1 MKIKQKHFSP
11 TMAHHSSVILS
22 YWLTSPEIKQNV
34 WKIST
39 ASIFLTPS
47 KSQFEINTYFI
58 EIVIFC
64 FCFCYFPSCADLIWF
79 CRNKAQ
85 HCYNIWMALAP
96 CWYWMLAPV
105 EALVQALLV
114 WNESVFLLS
123 FSEHSTLKSNGTVDF
138 SVLTH
143 KHVSQMYTHI
153 SWTNL
158 LFVNIF

>member
-1 MKIKQKHFSP
+1 MKIKQKYFSP

-22 YWLTSPEIKQNV
+22 YWFTSPEIKQNV

-39 ASIFLTPS
+39 ARIFLTPS

-64 FCFCYFPSCADLIWF
+64 FCFCYFSSCADLIWF

-85 HCYNIWMALAP
+85 HCYDIWMGFGS
-96 CWYWMLAPV
+96 MLVLNV
-105 EALVQALLV
+105 EALVQAMLV

-123 FSEHSTLKSNGTVDF
+123 FSEHSNGTVDF
-138 SVLTH
+138 SFHGEIGYLSIFSNLNLFTFYQ
-143 KHVSQMYTHI
+143 QM
-153 SWTNL
+153 
-158 LFVNIF
+158 

>member
-1 MKIKQKHFSP
+1 MKIKQKYFSP
-11 TMAHHSSVILS
+11 TMAHHSSVIL
-22 YWLTSPEIKQNV
+22 IFKQNV

-39 ASIFLTPS
+39 ARIFLTPS
-47 KSQFEINTYFI
+47 KYQFEMNTYFI

-85 HCYNIWMALAP
+85 HCYDIWMAP

-123 FSEHSTLKSNGTVDF
+123 FSQHSNGTVDF

-143 KHVSQMYTHI
+143 KHVSQMYTHT
-153 SWTNL
+153 SWRMCYLSIFSNL
-158 LFVNIF
+158 NLFTFYQQM